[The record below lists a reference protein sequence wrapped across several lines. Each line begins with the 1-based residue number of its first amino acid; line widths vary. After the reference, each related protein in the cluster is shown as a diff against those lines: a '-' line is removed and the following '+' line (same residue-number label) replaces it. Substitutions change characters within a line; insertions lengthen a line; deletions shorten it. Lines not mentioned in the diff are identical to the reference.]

1 MVSLRDIG
9 LLLLAAPI
17 AMAAPKA
24 PSEVTIKTLPF
35 SKPEDTS
42 KAPSTS
48 AVASPASDAA
58 QKAACQLPLRFT
70 NFALYSDTGCK
81 NVIFDPFMLTWDP
94 CKGYQW
100 TNALANGVIF
110 QSMRWTGG
118 NADGDKK
125 VLLADQQYDKLFRA
139 VLSYSLYIAYSS
151 NHFTGL
157 AYSILVLL
165 ALSIFHLISRYLCNP
180 YSMSHTFEPNVAAVL
195 PVKQGQ
201 LTIQQRPVPT
211 PKEGELLIRNA
222 VVAANP
228 SDWKIQALGLSSNFP
243 AVLGSDL
250 SGIVISIG
258 PGVTRF
264 KPGDR
269 VIGFALGVI
278 SENIDKA
285 AFQSYTLLDEVATT
299 HLPDNISF
307 EEGSVLPVGMLTAA
321 IALFDGL
328 GLPMRERIVD
338 EDGAILV
345 WSGASAVGVSAV
357 QIAHAL
363 GWTVYATASPKHDEW
378 LKTLGAAEAWDYRD
392 PQVAQKIAE
401 ALKASGTKIRGV
413 IDARAEGSSF
423 DSVAE
428 ILNAADL
435 TPGCKVSALMPW
447 PEETLLPA
455 GIEGH
460 HTNCVGFTDNYPDIA
475 TWVFGGWLSKAL
487 KDGRIKPAPRVR
499 VIEGGLE
506 ATQEML
512 NLLRAGA
519 SGEKFV
525 LKV

>member
-35 SKPEDTS
+35 FKPEDTS

-100 TNALANGVIF
+100 TNALENGVIF

-118 NADGDKK
+118 NANGDKK
-125 VLLADQQYDKLFRA
+125 VLLADQQYDKLLRA
-139 VLSYSLYIAYSS
+139 VLSYSYIFDVYYHTKPSLEQLRLYIAYSS
-151 NHFTGL
+151 NHFTGF

-165 ALSIFHLISRYLCNP
+165 ALSAFHLISSYLCNP

-211 PKEGELLIRNA
+211 PKEGELLVRNA

-228 SDWKIQALGLSSNFP
+228 SDWKIQSLGLSSSFP

-307 EEGSVLPVGMLTAA
+307 EEGSVLP
-321 IALFDGL
+321 
-328 GLPMRERIVD
+328 RIVD

-447 PEETLLPA
+447 PEETSLPA

-519 SGEKFV
+519 SGEKLV

>member
-1 MVSLRDIG
+1 
-9 LLLLAAPI
+9 
-17 AMAAPKA
+17 
-24 PSEVTIKTLPF
+24 
-35 SKPEDTS
+35 
-42 KAPSTS
+42 
-48 AVASPASDAA
+48 
-58 QKAACQLPLRFT
+58 
-70 NFALYSDTGCK
+70 
-81 NVIFDPFMLTWDP
+81 
-94 CKGYQW
+94 
-100 TNALANGVIF
+100 
-110 QSMRWTGG
+110 
-118 NADGDKK
+118 
-125 VLLADQQYDKLFRA
+125 
-139 VLSYSLYIAYSS
+139 
-151 NHFTGL
+151 
-157 AYSILVLL
+157 
-165 ALSIFHLISRYLCNP
+165 
-180 YSMSHTFEPNVAAVL
+180 MSHTFEPNVAAVL

-211 PKEGELLIRNA
+211 PKEGELLVRNA

-228 SDWKIQALGLSSNFP
+228 SDWKIQALGLSTNFP

-278 SENIDKA
+278 SENIEKA
-285 AFQSYTLLDEVATT
+285 AFQTYTLLDEMATT

-435 TPGCKVSALMPW
+435 TPGCKVTALMPW
-447 PEETLLPA
+447 PEETSLPA

-460 HTNCVGFTDNYPDIA
+460 HTNCVGFTVNYPDIA

-506 ATQEML
+506 ATQETL

>member
-1 MVSLRDIG
+1 MVSLRDIA
-9 LLLLAAPI
+9 LLLLAAPV
-17 AMAAPKA
+17 AMAAPKVPA
-24 PSEVTIKTLPF
+24 EVTVKTLPF
-35 SKPEDTS
+35 SQPADTS
-42 KAPSTS
+42 KAPSSS
-48 AVASPASDAA
+48 AVASSASDAA

-70 NFALYSDTGCK
+70 NFALYSDTGCQ
-81 NVIFDPFMLTWDP
+81 NVIYDPFMLTWDP

-118 NADGDKK
+118 SNAQDMYACQQGFSCNANVARIVQQSNVYADGDKPQMSLK
-125 VLLADQQYDKLFRA
+125 YLLK
-139 VLSYSLYIAYSS
+139 
-151 NHFTGL
+151 
-157 AYSILVLL
+157 
-165 ALSIFHLISRYLCNP
+165 
-180 YSMSHTFEPNVAAVL
+180 MSHTIEPNIAAVL

-201 LTIQQRPVPT
+201 LTIQQRPVPA
-211 PKEGELLIRNA
+211 PKEGELLVRNA

-228 SDWKIQALGLSSNFP
+228 SDWKFQTLGLSSKFP

-250 SGIVISIG
+250 AGAVVSVGSD
-258 PGVTRF
+258 VTRF

-285 AFQSYTLLDEVATT
+285 AFQTYTLLDEVATT
-299 HLPDNISF
+299 HLPDNISL
-307 EEGSVLPVGMLTAA
+307 EEGSVFPVGMLTAS

-328 GLPMRERIVD
+328 RLPMQENTD
-338 EDGAILV
+338 EEAGAILV
-345 WSGASAVGVSAV
+345 WSGASAVGVSAM
-357 QIAHAL
+357 QIAHSL
-363 GWTVYATASPKHDEW
+363 GWSVYATASPKHHEW
-378 LKTLGAAEAWDYRD
+378 LKTLGAKDVWDYLD
-392 PQVAQKIAE
+392 PQVAQKIAA
-401 ALKASGTKIRGV
+401 ALKASGKRIRGV

-428 ILNAADL
+428 ILTAADIAL
-435 TPGCKVSALMPW
+435 GCKATALMPW

-460 HTNCVGFTDNYPDIA
+460 HTNCVGFTDNYPVIA
-475 TWVFGGWLSKAL
+475 SWVFGGWLTKAL
-487 KDGRIKPAPRVR
+487 EEGKIKPAPRAR
-499 VIEGGLE
+499 VIEGGLG

-512 NLLRAGA
+512 DLLRAGA